1 MGRLKAEQRRTQ
13 LMEVA
18 TRLFAERGFDATT
31 TAAIAAAAG
40 VSEPIL
46 YRHFRSKRAL
56 FAAIVSEVTRT
67 TQEHWRRQMAGIGD
81 PAEAFRVISAEW
93 PQHMRACRL
102 QYHVIHNALVSSR
115 DPVVISLIREHYTQM
130 EAFLAGIVEEG
141 QRTGVFRKNLDI
153 KTSALWIMHGG
164 IGFTLM
170 GLTLG
175 EMPGYDI
182 QTAINLTLRALLN
195 R

>member
-1 MGRLKAEQRRTQ
+1 MGRLRAEQRRRQ
-13 LMEVA
+13 LLTVA
-18 TRLFAERGFDATT
+18 TRLFAEHGFEATT

-46 YRHFRSKRAL
+46 YRHFRSKRDL
-56 FAAIVSEVTRT
+56 FASIVSEVTRT
-67 TQEHWRRQMAGIGD
+67 TQEHWRHQMAGISD
-81 PAEAFRVISAEW
+81 PATAFRKISSEW
-93 PQHMRACRL
+93 PLHMRACSL
-102 QYHVIHNALVSSR
+102 QYQVIHNALVSSR
-115 DPVVISLIREHYTQM
+115 DPEVRALIREHYAQM
-130 EAFLAGIVEEG
+130 EAFLAGIIAQG
-141 QRTGVFRKNLDI
+141 QRNGVFRDNLDI
-153 KTSALWIMHGG
+153 KTAALWILHGG
-164 IGFTLM
+164 VGFTLM